1 MAAAGVFLWLL
12 FFTLKQL
19 SNVTLPSQC
28 ASLITDDQ
36 CHVLSSKY
44 RLPRTVMT
52 FKAQVVPTTSEAYLN
67 LLRAKKI
74 LVLALPKVRI
84 YISALCERFI
94 LKVFG
99 GSVVQFLAVTTGG
112 Q

>member
-19 SNVTLPSQC
+19 SNITLPSQC

-52 FKAQVVPTTSEAYLN
+52 FKAQVVPTTSEDYLN
-67 LLRAKKI
+67 LLRAKK
-74 LVLALPKVRI
+74 KTCSRI
-84 YISALCERFI
+84 
-94 LKVFG
+94 
-99 GSVVQFLAVTTGG
+99 T
-112 Q
+112 